1 MRNIIISVLLT
12 ALLSFIVT
20 ENYILSHMAVTG
32 TPGNYTVSVFGGEF
46 SYK

>member
-1 MRNIIISVLLT
+1 MKNIIISVLIT

-20 ENYILSHMAVTG
+20 ENYMISHMEVNG
-32 TPGNYTVSVFGGEF
+32 TPGNYTVSIFGGEF